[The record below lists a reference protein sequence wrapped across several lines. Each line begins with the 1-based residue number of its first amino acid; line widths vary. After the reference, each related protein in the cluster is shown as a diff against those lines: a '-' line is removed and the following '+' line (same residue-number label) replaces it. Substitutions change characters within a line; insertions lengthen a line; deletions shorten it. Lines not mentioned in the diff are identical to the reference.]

1 MSEVLTWFEIPS
13 TDFDRAVGFYN
24 KVLNTNLKVG
34 DFMGIPHGFIP
45 DDTGDSR
52 GAVVLRS
59 DTVPGANGPLIYLY
73 LADPVN
79 DVLARVSEAG
89 GEIIQPETSLGPQGT
104 MAVILDSEGNR
115 VGLHRPS

>member
-24 KVLNTNLKVG
+24 KVLNTNLRTG
-34 DFMGIPHGFIP
+34 EFMGVPHGFFT

-52 GAVVLRS
+52 GAVIHRGDS
-59 DTVPGANGPLIYLY
+59 TPGANGPLIYIY
-73 LADPVN
+73 LANEVSE
-79 DVLARVSEAG
+79 VLARVGEAG
-89 GEIIQPETSLGPQGT
+89 GTIVQPETSLGPQGT

-115 VGLHRPS
+115 VGLHRP